1 MTERFR
7 RCGVLVTQVGCLL
20 FLAARV
26 AVAQRPVLNTVYPA
40 GGQIGQSVEVN
51 VSGSHLQETQTLRSS
66 VPGVRSELLDGG
78 RFRLTIP
85 VDAKPGSYNL
95 WAVGENGVS
104 APRTFVLGT
113 LPEQMED
120 ESNETAEMAMQVMIN
135 SVVNGMI
142 EKAGD
147 ADFFR
152 FEASRGQR
160 VLIEC
165 QAERV
170 DSRLRAVVEVYD
182 TQGRRLAVNRGYYGV
197 DPLADFLVPANGS
210 YVVKVHDLI
219 AGGSA
224 EHYYR
229 LCIDAGPRVAYALP
243 GVVEAGRPTRVS
255 LYGWNLP
262 GAEPR
267 EDASTLE
274 RIEVEI
280 PATMAHAAW
289 PLPARLE
296 PTQMVL
302 GAAAFPFYLAGSQT
316 PVILGVSDVPVVSD
330 GVDNHTHGSAKDL
343 IVPCEV
349 SGQLTAGDEQDWY
362 AISARRGEV
371 FYLEALGQ
379 RISSPV
385 DLQLSVE
392 ASPRDETAGERDLA
406 RFADEV
412 RGGSGPFSTAHLDP
426 AGRWVCPSDG
436 RYLIAVRNITGGLAS
451 DPRRTYRLSV
461 RREEPDFEVI
471 VVPRSNGSSGLNV
484 PRGGR
489 ESFDLVAL
497 RKRGCDGAIRV
508 SARDL
513 PAGLECPDVW
523 FGPGVDRAVGVLAAD
538 PNALAVS
545 GELKLSAVAE
555 VAGTAIHRP
564 VFGGVVVRSGTP
576 TGWGRL
582 VGQMPVAVAGESTVR
597 VVANAHEV
605 LEHQLY
611 GKLPVK
617 HSPGGIVDVAVQIER
632 RDSEH
637 RAAVKLSVLGLP
649 DVIETQTAVVP
660 PGEESVYLSFYL
672 PPSLPVGP
680 YSFVVQAET
689 TMPGAG
695 EKSAEV
701 MAFSNPLTID
711 VQPAAFRVDVD
722 PFAVRRARRGE
733 VIQIA
738 YRARRLN
745 GFIGKTHTELAAPGC
760 ITDVPGLRGRGETFV
775 GQSENG
781 SLQIE
786 INDTAPLGQQLY
798 LRLFTVGV
806 VEDEA
811 VYQGSRFLSLEIV
824 E

>member
-1 MTERFR
+1 MTECFR
-7 RCGVLVTQVGCLL
+7 RCGVLVTQVGCVL

-26 AVAQRPVLNTVYPA
+26 AVAQAPILNIVYPA

-51 VSGSHLQETQTLRSS
+51 VSGSHLQETETLGCS
-66 VPGVRSELLDGG
+66 VPGIQSERLDGG

-95 WAVGENGVS
+95 WAVGENGIS

-120 ESNETAEMAMQVMIN
+120 ESNQTAETAMQVTIN

-197 DPLADFLVPANGS
+197 DPLSTFLVPADGS

-243 GVVEAGRPTRVS
+243 GVVEVGRPARIA

-262 GAEPR
+262 AAEPR

-296 PTQMVL
+296 PTQTVL
-302 GAAAFPFYLAGSQT
+302 GAAAFPFYLAGCQT
-316 PVILGVSDVPVVSD
+316 PVILGVSDVPVVTD
-330 GVDNHTHGSAKDL
+330 GVDNHTRGSARDL

-385 DLQLSVE
+385 DLQLNVE
-392 ASPRDETAGERDLA
+392 ASPRDETAAERELA

-412 RGGSGPFSTAHLDP
+412 RGESGPFSTAHLDP

-436 RYLIAVRNITGGLAS
+436 RYLIAVRNVTGGLAS

-471 VVPRSNGSSGLNV
+471 VVPRSNGSSGLNI

-497 RKRGCDGAIRV
+497 RKRGCDGPIRV

-513 PAGLECPDVW
+513 PAGLECPTVW
-523 FGPGVDRAVGVLAAD
+523 FGPGVARAVGVLAAD
-538 PNALAVS
+538 PNASAVS
-545 GELKLSAVAE
+545 GELKLAAVAE
-555 VAGTAIHRP
+555 VEGPAIHRP

-582 VGQMPVAVAGESTVR
+582 VCQMPVAVAGESTVR

-649 DVIETQTAVVP
+649 DVIEAQTAVVP
-660 PGEESVYLSFYL
+660 PGERGYLSFYL

-695 EKSAEV
+695 GKSAKV
-701 MAFSNPLTID
+701 LAFSNPLTID

-722 PFAVRRARRGE
+722 PFAVRRVRRGE

-738 YRARRLN
+738 YRARRLS
-745 GFIGKTHTELAAPGC
+745 GFIGKMHTELAAPGC

-775 GQSENG
+775 GQTENG

-786 INDTAPLGQQLY
+786 IDDTAPLGQQRH